1 MKRYLSLILVSFMM
15 IGVYAQSGMTDSQ
28 VMDFIAKETKKGTPN
43 AQIVTKLMQNHV
55 DISQIRRVRNQFE
68 KLKNGGGNTTTSIE
82 NAEGSG
88 RGRVNNSDPKQA
100 YQQENEAVEQ
110 NSNYRVSRMAYDRPR
125 GSEAVEGEQMQDM
138 LEDMTD
144 EEKESDNS
152 KGNRKKVF
160 GHDFFNRQDLS
171 FEPVM
176 NIATPANYRLGPGD
190 AVYIDIYG
198 ASQKSTQSTVS
209 PDGDINIDGFGPVQ
223 VSGLT
228 VAQAN
233 ARLRSTLGSRYS
245 SSKVRLTV
253 GQTKTMLVNVMGE
266 VKKPG
271 TYTLSAFATVF
282 HALHMAG
289 GVTDLGTLRNIKVY
303 RNGSLVTVVDV
314 YDYMLNGILTGN
326 VRLSDNDV
334 IVVGAYDCL
343 VNISGKVKRPMYY
356 EMKKNESVGTLIRY
370 AGGFSGDAYTKSVR
384 VLRKNGRQYSIY
396 TVNEFDMG
404 SFSIADEDS
413 VGVDS
418 IIPRFEN
425 MVQVKG
431 AVFHPGMYQV
441 GDDINSVRSLIE
453 AAEGITEE
461 AFVGRAIIHRMKED
475 RSLEVIP
482 VDLKGIMDGSVADV
496 ALQNEDV
503 LFIPTRQ
510 DAQEEQTLTIHGEV
524 QYPGIY
530 KYAANETLEDLILQ
544 AGGLRETAS
553 TVKVDVARRII
564 NSSALSPDSV
574 MAQTYSFALKD
585 GFVVDGEQG
594 FVLKPFDH
602 VYVRRSPGY
611 NTQSNIFVD
620 GEVLFSGAYTMV
632 KRDTR
637 LSDLVR
643 LSGGFTDM
651 AYVQGARL
659 IRAVNADERAR
670 MESILRMESERQQ
683 KNLLEMAATS
693 QNGSFSDIAKQTQQK
708 ELEKFNIPDSYPVGI
723 ELEKAIA
730 KPGCDADILLREGDH
745 LVVPRYNG
753 TVKINGAVL
762 YPNSVSYV
770 AGKNVAYYIDQAGG
784 FGNDAKKRDTYI
796 LYMNGMVAKVGHNAK
811 VRPGCEIVV
820 PTKRQSRM
828 GLAEKLAIGTSTA
841 TIATMIATIANMAK

>member
-110 NSNYRVSRMAYDRPR
+110 NSNYRVSRMAYDRPK

-404 SFSIADEDS
+404 SFRIADEDS

>member
-55 DISQIRRVRNQFE
+55 DISQIRRVRSQFE

-404 SFSIADEDS
+404 SFRIADEDS

>member
-1 MKRYLSLILVSFMM
+1 MLFMTV
-15 IGVYAQSGMTDSQ
+15 GALAQSGMSDSD

-55 DISQIRRVRNQFE
+55 DISQIRRVRNQYE
-68 KLKNGGGNTTTSIE
+68 KLRNGGGNTTTSIE
-82 NAEGSG
+82 NAEGNG
-88 RGRVNNSDPKQA
+88 RGRVSNTDPKQA
-100 YQQENEAVEQ
+100 YQQEEEVSDR
-110 NSNYRVSRMAYDRPR
+110 NSNYRVSRMSNDRTAER
-125 GSEAVEGEQMQDM
+125 DIVEQDQMQGMLGDM
-138 LEDMTD
+138 NDA
-144 EEKESDNS
+144 KSDTER
-152 KGNRKKVF
+152 GNRKRVF
-160 GHDFFNRQDLS
+160 GHDFFNREDLS

-209 PDGDINIDGFGPVQ
+209 PDGDINIDGFGPIQ

-253 GQTKTMLVNVMGE
+253 GQTKTILVNVMGE

-314 YDYMLNGILTGN
+314 YDYMLNGVLTGN

-343 VNISGKVKRPMYY
+343 VNITGKVKRPMYY
-356 EMKKNESVGTLIRY
+356 EMKRNESVGTLIRY

-384 VLRKNGRQYSIY
+384 VLRKNGRQYSIF

-404 SFSIADEDS
+404 SFRIADEDS

-441 GDDINSVRSLIE
+441 GEDINSVRSLVE

-482 VDLKGIMDGSVADV
+482 VDLKGVLDGSVADI

-510 DAQEEQTLTIHGEV
+510 DAQEEQTLTVHGEV

-530 KYAANETLEDLILQ
+530 KYAANETLEDIILQ

-553 TVKVDVARRII
+553 TVKVDVARRVVDPA
-564 NSSALSPDSV
+564 ALSPDSTI
-574 MAQTYSFALKD
+574 AKTFSFALKD

-594 FVLKPFDH
+594 FVLQPFDH
-602 VYVRRSPGY
+602 IYVRRSPGY
-611 NTQSNIFVD
+611 NTQSNVYVD

-659 IRAVNADERAR
+659 IRSVNSDERTR

-723 ELEKAIA
+723 ELDKAIA
-730 KPGCDADILLREGDH
+730 KPGCDADILLREGDR

-770 AGKNVAYYIDQAGG
+770 PGKSVSYYIDQAGG
-784 FGNDAKKRDTYI
+784 FGNEAKKRDTYV

-828 GLAEKLAIGTSTA
+828 SLAEKLAIGTSTA
-841 TIATMIATIANMAK
+841 TIATMIATVANMAK